1 MAFFSLQNTEKK
13 HFSLGCLKKKTP
25 ISILMQEGGI
35 PIFFPKVFSRK
46 VFFLPTKLYFVFE
59 CSMDEVFQ
67 LDYEGNV
74 EEILVSA
81 GQLERIWCRVDRN
94 NSGFLDEKEVE
105 SMIR

>member
-1 MAFFSLQNTEKK
+1 
-13 HFSLGCLKKKTP
+13 
-25 ISILMQEGGI
+25 
-35 PIFFPKVFSRK
+35 
-46 VFFLPTKLYFVFE
+46 
-59 CSMDEVFQ
+59 MDEVFQ
-67 LDYEGNV
+67 LDFEGNV